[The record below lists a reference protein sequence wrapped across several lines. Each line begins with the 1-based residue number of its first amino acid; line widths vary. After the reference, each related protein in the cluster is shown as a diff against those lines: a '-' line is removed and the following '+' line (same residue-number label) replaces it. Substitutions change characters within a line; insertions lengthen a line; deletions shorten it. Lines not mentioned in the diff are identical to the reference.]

1 MKGQKNDAPYI
12 YRRGEMKYKVPVL
25 IRDVHERN
33 ERIDVRETP
42 EDTVVPR
49 FEARSKGRFKWATM
63 MESMQMM
70 EKWFRVGK

>member
-1 MKGQKNDAPYI
+1 
-12 YRRGEMKYKVPVL
+12 MKYKVPVL

-63 MESMQMM
+63 MESM
-70 EKWFRVGK
+70 